1 MTAATL
7 RTRGIGMQF
16 EGLSALAEITL
27 EIGAGQIRGL
37 IGPNG
42 AGKTTCF
49 NCITGFYSP
58 TQGELWLD
66 DQRID
71 GLSVHAIAALG
82 VSRTFQN
89 IRLFNEMTAIENV
102 LAGQHLQLSGSPR
115 PSHAVRPASNRVVG
129 LVRQLPRVPFN
140 LASGARE
147 VVAAI
152 ARPPSTRA
160 SEAYALERGRTLLT
174 AVGLAGRE
182 NAVARSLPYGDQR
195 RLELARAL
203 ATSPRLLLLDE
214 PTAGMNPQE
223 SAAMIGLIRSIR
235 DRFETTIVLIEHQM
249 RVVMGV
255 CEYISVLDYGRLI
268 AEGTPAEIQRDARV
282 IEAYLGTR
290 PIGGQ
295 DASA

>member
-1 MTAATL
+1 
-7 RTRGIGMQF
+7 MQF
-16 EGLSALAEITL
+16 DGLSALAEIAL
-27 EIGAGQIRGL
+27 DIGAGHIRGL
-37 IGPNG
+37 SGPNG

-49 NCITGFYSP
+49 NCITGFYKP

-71 GLSVHAIAALG
+71 GLGVHTIAALG
-82 VSRTFQN
+82 ISRTFQN

-102 LAGQHLQLSGSPR
+102 LAGQHLQLLQSAR
-115 PSHAVRPASNRVVG
+115 PVHANRPPANRVVG
-129 LVRQLPRVPFN
+129 LARQLPRVPVS
-140 LASGARE
+140 LARGIRE

-152 ARPPSTRA
+152 ARPPSTRE
-160 SEAYALERGRTLLT
+160 SERAALERGRMLLA
-174 AVGLAGRE
+174 AVGLEGRE

-195 RLELARAL
+195 RLEIARAL
-203 ATSPRLLLLDE
+203 ATAPRLLLLDE

-223 SAAMIGLIRSIR
+223 SAAMVGLIRSIR
-235 DRFETTIVLIEHQM
+235 DEFETTIVLIEHQM

-268 AEGTPAEIQRDARV
+268 AEGTPAEIQRDTRV

-290 PIGGQ
+290 PIGGHN
-295 DASA
+295 APA